1 MAAVG
6 DVYAGRVG
14 LLRSESGRLLEY
26 FRGLS
31 AGDWGRPSAC
41 AAWSNA
47 DVAAHLIMA
56 VDMFAGNIGRGL
68 RGDCSPPEGMGPPQE
83 TDLAGRM
90 AANAVRAVSVREGL
104 GDLLVAVFGEQCRR
118 LDDVLSGAGPGD
130 WDKPCYHPAAML
142 TVGRYVDL
150 RLTELAVHEWDI
162 RSGLEGSEV
171 GLPDAALPAA
181 LGLLPGFVVGRL
193 FQPGAGIERAAR
205 FRFGLADGGVYDV
218 VAGGGELRM
227 EARGEGAAD
236 VVFSCDASTF
246 VLLAYGRLGVDAA
259 VAAGRMGVAGDRGLA
274 SRF

>member
-1 MAAVG
+1 MTAG
-6 DVYAGRVG
+6 DVYAERVG
-14 LLRSESGRLLEY
+14 LLRSESARLLEY
-26 FRGLS
+26 FQGLS
-31 AGDWGRPSAC
+31 AGDWARQSAC

-56 VDMFAGNIGRGL
+56 VEMFAGNIGRGL
-68 RGDCSPPEGMGPPQE
+68 QGDASPPEGMGPPQE

-90 AANAVRAVSVREGL
+90 AANAARAVSVRESL
-104 GDLLVAVFGEQCRR
+104 GDSLVAVFGEQCGR
-118 LDDVLSGAGPGD
+118 LDEVLSGAGPED

-162 RSGLEGSEV
+162 RSGLEGAAA
-171 GLPDAALPAA
+171 GLPEAVLPAA

-193 FQPGAGIERAAR
+193 FQPGAGLERAAR
-205 FRFGLADGGVYDV
+205 FRFELTDGGVYDI

-227 EARGEGAAD
+227 EAGGDGAAE
-236 VVFSCDASTF
+236 VVFTCDASTF
-246 VLLAYGRLGVDAA
+246 ALLAYGRFGVDAA
-259 VAAGRMGVAGDRGLA
+259 VAAGRVAVAGDRGLA